1 VTALA
6 FDNVTIKLGGRTVLS
21 NATFAVADGEF
32 VGVLGPNGAGKT
44 TLMRAALGL
53 HAPRQGTVTVSG
65 RPATRG
71 NPTIGYMPQVRGS
84 VSGLRLTGRDFVECA
99 AGGQRW
105 GLPVLD
111 STERRDV
118 DSAIE
123 LVNAEDLAGRS
134 VGEMSGGE
142 LQRLLLSQAILGRPK
157 LLLLDE
163 PLINLDPAH
172 QRGVVELVKRVQ
184 KELGIAVLFSAHELN
199 PLLNAIHRVL
209 YLGGGK
215 AVLGKVDDVITGP
228 VLSRLYGSEI
238 EVVRIGKRIFVMSG
252 DAEAEG
258 GAHLHE
264 HGIGHSH
271 GGHEHR
277 NGEDAR

>member
-1 VTALA
+1 
-6 FDNVTIKLGGRTVLS
+6 
-21 NATFAVADGEF
+21 
-32 VGVLGPNGAGKT
+32 
-44 TLMRAALGL
+44 
-53 HAPRQGTVTVSG
+53 
-65 RPATRG
+65 
-71 NPTIGYMPQVRGS
+71 
-84 VSGLRLTGRDFVECA
+84 
-99 AGGQRW
+99 
-105 GLPVLD
+105 
-111 STERRDV
+111 
-118 DSAIE
+118 
-123 LVNAEDLAGRS
+123 
-134 VGEMSGGE
+134 
-142 LQRLLLSQAILGRPK
+142 LGRPK

-172 QRGVVELVKRVQ
+172 QSGVVELVKRLQ

-199 PLLNAIHRVL
+199 PLLNAIDRVL
-209 YLGGGK
+209 YLGGGS
-215 AVLGKVDDVITGP
+215 AVLGKVDEVITGP

-277 NGEDAR
+277 HGEDAR